1 MSLFQRKSRARE
13 GPYQGDPT
21 KRFAIPECDNPCAT
35 TVRFLFMFAYDSTRR
50 DRVESSRWE
59 RHDVRRSSGD
69 NAKSGLTSSP
79 EGRTASSTLIPTKAR
94 PGPVEKRVAFGSGRA
109 LIVSRAVLLAGA
121 STVVAVFFA
130 LFTSAPPLLPI
141 VLLTIVLVA
150 YGLLFVLSPLLTEHW
165 VTRSR
170 LILRQGWYFRAV
182 VRFSEIEAVSSASDA
197 ERQRV
202 PLGINRPFGQP
213 MLFVTGGRTNLVACR
228 LRKPRRFWQAFG
240 LSAREIV
247 FDVDDRTR
255 FLAAFDERQRLL
267 PPVQPDRAH
276 ADLRD

>member
-1 MSLFQRKSRARE
+1 M
-13 GPYQGDPT
+13 
-21 KRFAIPECDNPCAT
+21 
-35 TVRFLFMFAYDSTRR
+35 
-50 DRVESSRWE
+50 
-59 RHDVRRSSGD
+59 
-69 NAKSGLTSSP
+69 
-79 EGRTASSTLIPTKAR
+79 
-94 PGPVEKRVAFGSGRA
+94 EKRVAFGSGRA

-240 LSAREIV
+240 LSAREIASWRRSTSGSGYSRQSNPIV
-247 FDVDDRTR
+247 RTPTFGISGIFR
-255 FLAAFDERQRLL
+255 LWTLFATRPCTYLTWSSGTPAFSEIASGSSWSSTPSKIRSNSE
-267 PPVQPDRAH
+267 
-276 ADLRD
+276 